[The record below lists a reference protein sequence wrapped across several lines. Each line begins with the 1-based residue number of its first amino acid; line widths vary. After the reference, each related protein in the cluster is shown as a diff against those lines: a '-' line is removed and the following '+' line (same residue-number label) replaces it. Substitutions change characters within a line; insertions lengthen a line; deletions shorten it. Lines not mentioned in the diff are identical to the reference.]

1 MTCSDWWDV
10 STCDTSRGLW
20 SACVV
25 RLDFL
30 HFCHFQEKAS
40 PASYYSSNW
49 DSGMNRQG
57 ANLSPVHRNRAQMDP
72 QLEAGPPGKVQLR
85 SIIVWHLCC
94 CPVNMK
100 INTYGCTNQNPGIIC
115 FEALLWA
122 SLTDTTTV
130 LKVFSPPRQCSPA
143 SEWGER
149 MRLQFLKKFGLW
161 LEGGKVLI
169 RQVWGLWGVEK
180 RWTHRQKSVSTQL
193 VVGPPMSTVCL
204 GMNKVYSTLWNWLVW
219 QHRWDKLR
227 RTFI

>member
-1 MTCSDWWDV
+1 MLAY
-10 STCDTSRGLW
+10 DTNRGLW

-40 PASYYSSNW
+40 PASCYSSNW

-57 ANLSPVHRNRAQMDP
+57 TNPSPVHRNRAQMDP

-94 CPVNMK
+94 CPMNMK
-100 INTYGCTNQNPGIIC
+100 INAYCCMNQNPGIIC
-115 FEALLWA
+115 LEALLWA
-122 SLTDTTTV
+122 SLTDTTMVLTV
-130 LKVFSPPRQCSPA
+130 FCPPLQCWPG

-169 RQVWGLWGVEK
+169 RQCGVSGEWKKDELIDRSQSLLSLWWVRQCPQSDWE
-180 RWTHRQKSVSTQL
+180 WTK
-193 VVGPPMSTVCL
+193 
-204 GMNKVYSTLWNWLVW
+204 
-219 QHRWDKLR
+219 
-227 RTFI
+227 FIAHYGTGWCGNTGEIS